1 MMLKRDKVFE
11 VIKSHLEDEVE
22 KYTARYNKTTK
33 DSSLRVGNRV
43 YLKRREVKEGKR
55 KLASAYTGP
64 FRILNDIGN
73 GHFLFRNLRNLQETK
88 VNSDHLKLVP
98 EPAALFEL
106 HKS

>member
-1 MMLKRDKVFE
+1 MRW
-11 VIKSHLEDEVE
+11 
-22 KYTARYNKTTK
+22 TTK
-33 DSSLRVGNRV
+33 DSSLSVGNRV

-64 FRILNDIGN
+64 FRILNDLGN
-73 GHFLFRNLRNLQETK
+73 GRFLVRNLRNLQVTK